1 MESHLKDRLLQDIN
15 RYPIFSKYFG
25 PSLQQRIDTP
35 HWFENRF
42 IRASLRST
50 GWIEKHEKLLRDAG
64 IEEVGNSYK
73 IFSELDGNDPDYDLK
88 IFDVLAE
95 VRLVNWAKTNS
106 YTSIEKLVP
115 LGKPTPEFLMNQNG
129 ILTVAEA
136 KHFRERDFLPE
147 FIEDRLQGL
156 VLCTGYLTQFG
167 IFIHTTHKYDLE
179 RQDLLRKRL
188 QTEQEYHRSIREE
201 LTKEWL
207 KRLEYELAEKPE
219 TEVEIV
225 NGFFEVS
232 RSEVPSDVG
241 VGWGPPM
248 NSAELM
254 LEKLGG
260 NLMAALRQ
268 IKSFIESNPTG
279 ANPMKALVFLS
290 GTDPFSIEWD
300 DMWKS
305 LCEHNDVKAWD
316 KVNDIYEEAAQL
328 IIIPFELIVGKG
340 NPIRYVQFPWAHQK

>member
-42 IRASLRST
+42 IRASLRGT
-50 GWIEKHEKLLRDAG
+50 GWIEKHERLLRDAG
-64 IEEVGNSYK
+64 IEEVSNSYK
-73 IFSELDGNDPDYDLK
+73 IFSELDGNDSDYDLK

-95 VRLVNWAKTNS
+95 VRLVNWAKKNGYTN
-106 YTSIEKLVP
+106 IEKLVP
-115 LGKPTPEFLMNQNG
+115 RGEPTPEFLLYQNG

-156 VLCTGYLTQFG
+156 VLSTGYLAQFG

-179 RQDLLRKRL
+179 RQDLLRKRR
-188 QTEQEYHRSIREE
+188 QNEQEYRCSIREE
-201 LTKEWL
+201 LTEEWL
-207 KRLEYELAEKPE
+207 KGLEHELAEKPE

-225 NGFFEVS
+225 NGFFEVY
-232 RSEVPSDVG
+232 RSEVPYDVG
-241 VGWGPPM
+241 VGWGPPTH
-248 NSAELM
+248 SAELM

-260 NLMAALRQ
+260 NLMAALKQ
-268 IKSFIESNPTG
+268 IKSFIESDLTGVNPV
-279 ANPMKALVFLS
+279 KALVFLS
-290 GTDPFSIEWD
+290 GTDPFSIEWN
-300 DMWKS
+300 DMWEA
-305 LCEHNDVKAWD
+305 LCKYNDTKAWD
-316 KVNDIYEEAAQL
+316 AVNSIYEKAAQL
-328 IIIPFELIVGKG
+328 VSIPFELIVGKG
-340 NPIRYVQFPWAHQK
+340 NPIRYIQFPWAHQK